1 MGNRMA
7 NIVIYVM
14 AKQNVEAKKEEILLS
29 DVASVYCE
37 DDVVKAKANA
47 MCIYKFREGQEP
59 RVVVSMMKII
69 EMLTALV
76 PGATV
81 ESIGEKAIILEKI
94 PDKKYNGRLIPWK
107 IALVA
112 AVSFFGTA
120 FTIMAFHNDVGI
132 SDVFVRMYEIITG
145 EKSSGCTSLEISYSI
160 GLCLGIIIFYN
171 HVGGRRI
178 TKDPTPLE
186 VEMKIYEQNV
196 NMTLVETAE
205 REGKEIDVDS

>member
-7 NIVIYVM
+7 NVVIYVM
-14 AKQNVEAKKEEILLS
+14 AKQNVEAKKDEVLLGEA
-29 DVASVYCE
+29 ASIYCE
-37 DDVVKAKANA
+37 NSAIRARASKLR
-47 MCIYKFREGQEP
+47 IHKFREGQES
-59 RVVVSMMKII
+59 RVVISMMKII
-69 EMLTALV
+69 EMLTALE
-76 PGATV
+76 PGVTV

-94 PDKKYNGRLIPWK
+94 PEKKYNGHLVPWK

-132 SDVFVRMYEIITG
+132 SDVFVRMYEIVTG
-145 EKSSGCTSLEISYSI
+145 EKSSGCTPLEISYSI
-160 GLCLGIIIFYN
+160 GLCVGIIMFYN
-171 HVGGRRI
+171 HIGGRRI

-205 REGKEIDVDS
+205 REGKEIEVDS